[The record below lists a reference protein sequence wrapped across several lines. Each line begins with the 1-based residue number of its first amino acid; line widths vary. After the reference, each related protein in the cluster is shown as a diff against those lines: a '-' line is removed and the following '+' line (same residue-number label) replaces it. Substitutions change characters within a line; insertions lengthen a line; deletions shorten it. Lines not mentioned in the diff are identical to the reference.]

1 MHKSLSNKQILGEE
15 GGGVL
20 GVCLTAL
27 INFYKTKL
35 DRYDFNEYQM
45 QSQAIKSSL
54 LRMTELLI
62 LVEISRKSVTLSQS
76 SKVS

>member
-1 MHKSLSNKQILGEE
+1 MHKSLSNKQILGE

-62 LVEISRKSVTLSQS
+62 LCGNK
-76 SKVS
+76 

>member
-45 QSQAIKSSL
+45 QSQA
-54 LRMTELLI
+54 
-62 LVEISRKSVTLSQS
+62 
-76 SKVS
+76 KVFYSE

>member
-1 MHKSLSNKQILGEE
+1 M
-15 GGGVL
+15 
-20 GVCLTAL
+20 CLTAL